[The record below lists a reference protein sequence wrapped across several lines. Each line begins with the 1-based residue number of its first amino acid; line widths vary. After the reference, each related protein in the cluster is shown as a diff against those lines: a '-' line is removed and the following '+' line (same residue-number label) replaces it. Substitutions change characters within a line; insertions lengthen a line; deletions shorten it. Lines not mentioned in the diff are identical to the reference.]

1 MSDMTPEQ
9 ITKALDAGI
18 ITEDQAKA
26 MRDRSAIETSSDTA
40 VIGNEDDMRFLRSF
54 SDVFISIGVGLFA
67 LGLSAVAA
75 IFGGGFSFIGAAV
88 IMGFMAE
95 YFGRK
100 RRAHAPTL
108 ITALAFLLF
117 TQRGVGALIGDVS
130 GITTALVTLGA
141 MLLYYWRIR
150 LPFCIALIAIAALY
164 LVFAIINKLVPGLVD
179 GQWGLSLFLSGL
191 AVFAAAVMYDMK
203 DLHRTTRF
211 ADNAFWLH
219 FLAAPMI
226 IHGLAL
232 QTVSLKK
239 DMLFNLIPMVS
250 LDHGDAAIVMVIVA
264 VITVIGLAINRR
276 ALIVSSLGY
285 AAFALGFLFDGAGMN
300 FGTVIAMTL
309 LLLGGAI
316 IFLGAGWHTARAWLL
331 KVLPNWKIFPPAFD
345 PDFKR

>member
-1 MSDMTPEQ
+1 MTPEQ

-26 MRDRSAIETSSDTA
+26 MRGKPIIEASSDAA

-150 LPFCIALIAIAALY
+150 LPFCIA
-164 LVFAIINKLVPGLVD
+164 P
-179 GQWGLSLFLSGL
+179 
-191 AVFAAAVMYDMK
+191 
-203 DLHRTTRF
+203 
-211 ADNAFWLH
+211 
-219 FLAAPMI
+219 
-226 IHGLAL
+226 
-232 QTVSLKK
+232 VSYTHL
-239 DMLFNLIPMVS
+239 
-250 LDHGDAAIVMVIVA
+250 
-264 VITVIGLAINRR
+264 
-276 ALIVSSLGY
+276 
-285 AAFALGFLFDGAGMN
+285 
-300 FGTVIAMTL
+300 TL
-309 LLLGGAI
+309 PTI
-316 IFLGAGWHTARAWLL
+316 YS
-331 KVLPNWKIFPPAFD
+331 V
-345 PDFKR
+345 